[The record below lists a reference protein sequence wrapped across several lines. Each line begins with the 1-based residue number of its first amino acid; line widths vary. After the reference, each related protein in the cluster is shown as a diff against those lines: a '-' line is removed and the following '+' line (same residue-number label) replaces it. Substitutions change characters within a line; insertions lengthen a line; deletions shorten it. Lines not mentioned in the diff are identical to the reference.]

1 MTKNCSNPLSY
12 IRMSLEYRLLVPQ
25 ANVIECALKHLWH
38 IATLLTVH
46 FELRVPQTDGYP
58 VTHVLM
64 VSSI

>member
-1 MTKNCSNPLSY
+1 
-12 IRMSLEYRLLVPQ
+12 MSLEYRLLVPQ